1 MLSFGMGSGYGTMA
15 VLAPALFYKCVIA
28 RLGARRGGR
37 ARARPGVRHA
47 PPIGARARGRSR
59 TDRPTDRHHHR
70 RRRRIF
76 FKGGVLPGT
85 GKTDDSVSDEPD
97 KVHVAMAR
105 WFGFGILT
113 SSFGVLKF
121 TSNFTKAIKTA
132 LELQAVNWACA
143 AALHV
148 PPMKAGAQPK
158 ELCVQQLVAM
168 PLTMALCLAAAQE
181 V

>member
-1 MLSFGMGSGYGTMA
+1 
-15 VLAPALFYKCVIA
+15 
-28 RLGARRGGR
+28 
-37 ARARPGVRHA
+37 
-47 PPIGARARGRSR
+47 
-59 TDRPTDRHHHR
+59 
-70 RRRRIF
+70 
-76 FKGGVLPGT
+76 
-85 GKTDDSVSDEPD
+85 
-97 KVHVAMAR
+97 MAR